1 MNTKP
6 AIATIFLIAF
16 FAPIAAAQKNIPTPA
31 FKPGETSFYLI
42 HLKSNRDI
50 KTQSRLTLPQQPT
63 AATINVTGI
72 LQVEVISSESLAA
85 GARLRTWFLNLVSDV
100 DALPRGTKPDP
111 VLSQSEKTPAEGNF
125 VDCTLQSDG
134 QIAQIEGLGQLAP
147 EQQTAWRE
155 WAARFAAAFL
165 LESQSRKR
173 GEKWSSEE
181 LENSPSP
188 IAELLWQQK
197 SQYAKDENCAPQKF
211 TRGGSFER
219 SSAQES
225 CAVIVSTAA
234 LLQRS
239 SAQDSTPTD
248 YKLKGLKTRGT
259 AKGHNDT
266 ILYISRKTGRLI
278 RATQSA
284 KQQMDVTIALI
295 DGGRA
300 VHYAIKA
307 DADST
312 VELVTNLPLILQ
324 PKSGN

>member
-6 AIATIFLIAF
+6 AIATIFFVAF
-16 FAPIAAAQKNIPTPA
+16 FAPIAAAQKNIPSPT
-31 FKPGETSFYLI
+31 FKPGETFFYLI

-63 AATINVTGI
+63 AATINVNGI
-72 LQVEVISSESLAA
+72 LQVEVISSESTSA
-85 GARLRTWFLNLVSDV
+85 GSRLRTWFLNLAGEVESH
-100 DALPRGTKPDP
+100 PRNGLGDTSP
-111 VLSQSEKTPAEGNF
+111 SQFEKVPAEGKF
-125 VDCTLQSDG
+125 IDCTLQRDG
-134 QIAQIEGLGQLAP
+134 QIVEIQGLDRLAA

-211 TRGGSFER
+211 IRGGSFER

-225 CAVIVSTAA
+225 CAVILSTAT

-239 SAQDSTPTD
+239 SVQDSTPTD
-248 YKLKGLKTRGT
+248 YKFKGLKTRGT

-266 ILYISRKTGRLI
+266 ILYVSRKTGRLI
-278 RATQSA
+278 RATLNA
-284 KQQMDVTIALI
+284 KQQMDVTIALV

-300 VHYAIKA
+300 VHYAINA

-312 VELVTNLPLILQ
+312 VELVTDLPLILQ